1 MSIYTKFLKPL
12 LFRFEPG
19 WVHDQATAIGE
30 LLGRFSFTR
39 AIVRK
44 VCAFEHPSL
53 HTTVNGIR
61 YQNPIGLSGGF
72 DKDVR
77 LTQIMPEIGFG
88 FMEVGSITH
97 HPYAGN
103 PGRHLV
109 RLPKDQAIIVY
120 YGLKNMGAKA
130 IRKKIE
136 GLQFRI
142 PTAINIAKTNRAD
155 IKGQQSIDDY
165 VQTYRLLRD
174 KFAYAT
180 INISCPNAQ
189 DGCLLQDSP
198 TLLNGLLAALQAELK
213 TVPVYIK
220 ISNDLTIAQVD
231 AILEIVNQ
239 YPVIDGFVVSNL
251 AKDRTKLQLKSSQA
265 TLDQLP
271 AGGISGKPIK
281 DNSNRLISYIYEST
295 QGKYT
300 IIGVGGV
307 FTAED
312 AYAKIKAGAS
322 LVELITGMVYGGP
335 LTIKRIKRGLVQ
347 LLEQDG
353 FTNIEQARGIKYRPI
368 RDF

>member
-1 MSIYTKFLKPL
+1 MSLYTSLLKPL

-19 WVHDQATAIGE
+19 WVHDRATASGE
-30 LLGRFSFTR
+30 LLGRFTWTR
-39 AIVRK
+39 ALVRWF
-44 VCAFEHPSL
+44 CQYEHPAL
-53 HTTVNGIR
+53 HTTVDGIQ

-77 LTQIMPEIGFG
+77 LTQIMPEVGFG

-120 YGLKNMGAKA
+120 YGLKNLGATA
-130 IRKKIE
+130 IRKKVE
-136 GLQFRI
+136 QLQFKI

-155 IKGQQSIDDY
+155 IKGEQSINDY
-165 VQTYRLLRD
+165 LQTYRLLRD

-198 TLLNGLLAALQAELK
+198 ALLNGLLAALQAEPK
-213 TVPVYIK
+213 TIPVYIK
-220 ISNDLTIAQVD
+220 ISNDLTIPQVD
-231 AILEIVNQ
+231 AILEIVKK
-239 YPVIDGFVVSNL
+239 YPVVDGFIVSNL
-251 AKDRTKLQLKSSQA
+251 AKDRTKLKLQSSQI
-265 TLDQLP
+265 TLDLLP
-271 AGGISGKPIK
+271 AGGISGKPTAA
-281 DNSNRLISYIYEST
+281 NSNRLISHIYRVT
-295 QGKYT
+295 QGNYT
-300 IIGVGGV
+300 IIGVGGI
-307 FTAED
+307 FTAQD
-312 AYAKIKAGAS
+312 AYDKIKAGAS

-335 LTIKRIKRGLVQ
+335 LTIKRIKQGLVK

-353 FTNIEQARGIKYRPI
+353 FTNIEQARGVAASK
-368 RDF
+368 